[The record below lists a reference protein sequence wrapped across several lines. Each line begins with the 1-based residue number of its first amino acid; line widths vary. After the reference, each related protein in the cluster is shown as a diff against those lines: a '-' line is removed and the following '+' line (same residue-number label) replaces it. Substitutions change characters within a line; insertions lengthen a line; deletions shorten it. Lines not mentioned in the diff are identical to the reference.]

1 MSNLNKINLTKRIK
15 MADLTVPIYM
25 LGKPYVRTA
34 EDDKRDRAERE
45 WKDELNKQARL
56 AFLRRNPSGRINFN

>member
-1 MSNLNKINLTKRIK
+1 MTNLNKRTEMVN
-15 MADLTVPIYM
+15 LTVPIYT

-34 EDDKRDRAERE
+34 EDDRIDRAERE

-56 AFLRRNPSGRINFN
+56 EFLRRNPSGRINFN